1 MYNLCLSSKIF
12 FREVVGIGAAASS
25 GGTNEFRGGFDAA
38 AVISPT
44 IKHLMS
50 YGFSMAFLSD
60 RTEDQMNALLH
71 KFPLKSEGRSVYYKQ
86 GEDSCQKLGR
96 SSSVLATRLLRSS
109 LIVSL
114 GRVLK
119 HSKSGITL
127 EAALSMGDLPDG
139 YAVIAGSTIVQ
150 TCLGVLWEGR
160 YSCSPVDVDVFCSV
174 KGAPHVRSV
183 RLSIVHISR
192 Y

>member
-1 MYNLCLSSKIF
+1 
-12 FREVVGIGAAASS
+12 
-25 GGTNEFRGGFDAA
+25 
-38 AVISPT
+38 
-44 IKHLMS
+44 
-50 YGFSMAFLSD
+50 
-60 RTEDQMNALLH
+60 
-71 KFPLKSEGRSVYYKQ
+71 LKSEGRSVSYKQ

-160 YSCSPVDVDVFCSV
+160 YSCIHIHSNLAHLFDALYRIVIF
-174 KGAPHVRSV
+174 HRSSELLAV
-183 RLSIVHISR
+183 
-192 Y
+192 